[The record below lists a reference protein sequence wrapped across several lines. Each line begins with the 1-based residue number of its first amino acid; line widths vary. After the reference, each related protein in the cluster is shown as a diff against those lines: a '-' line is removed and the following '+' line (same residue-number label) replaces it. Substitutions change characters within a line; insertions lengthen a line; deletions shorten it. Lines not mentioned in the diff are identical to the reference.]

1 MVAPDPFVAP
11 VILTFGI
18 TVHWYVVF
26 KIFDVNCANIFDPLH
41 IVSILGVTTSI
52 GVG

>member
-1 MVAPDPFVAP
+1 MVAPEPFVAP

-26 KIFDVNCANIFDPLH
+26 RIFDVNCANILVPLQ
-41 IVSILGVTTSI
+41 IVSILGVTTNT
-52 GVG
+52 GFG